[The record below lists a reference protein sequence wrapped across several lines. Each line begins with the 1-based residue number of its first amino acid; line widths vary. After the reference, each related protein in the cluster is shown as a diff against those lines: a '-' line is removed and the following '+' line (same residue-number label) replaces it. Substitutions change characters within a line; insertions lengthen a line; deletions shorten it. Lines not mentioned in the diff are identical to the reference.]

1 MTLDQAKK
9 GSKVCILA
17 IKSPEHRTQL
27 VRMGISEGSIVTCQ
41 EKLPMGPVVLRC
53 NRQEIAVGR
62 QLARGIT
69 VRQHCHSEQSEEP
82 ACRPEILR
90 FAQNDNVP

>member
-9 GSKVCILA
+9 GSQVRILS
-17 IKSPEHRTQL
+17 IKNPMHRSQL
-27 VRMGISEGSIVTCQ
+27 VRLGISEGSSVICQ
-41 EKLPMGPVVLRC
+41 EKLPFGPVVLRC

-69 VRQHCHSEQSEEP
+69 IRQ
-82 ACRPEILR
+82 
-90 FAQNDNVP
+90 